1 MEQMKELVVVPS
13 LLEMVVEKLL
23 NEGYD
28 EADIAAKLDLPIDMI
43 DELVA
48 QIDETQ
54 YHEDMDS
61 VSEALEWHDY
71 DPDC

>member
-1 MEQMKELVVVPS
+1 MKELVVVPS

-61 VSEALEWHDY
+61 VSEAQEWHDY